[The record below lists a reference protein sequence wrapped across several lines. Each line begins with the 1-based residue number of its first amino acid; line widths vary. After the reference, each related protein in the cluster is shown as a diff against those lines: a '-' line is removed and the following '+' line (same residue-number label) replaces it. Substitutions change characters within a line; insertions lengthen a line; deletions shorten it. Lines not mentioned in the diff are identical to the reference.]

1 MDTGMQY
8 VRRNNRIANFWIN
21 TGCMNSLELKVYEI
35 FKTKLGEKEAEVV
48 MEFINLKPAEKIN
61 EEKDIFLTKD
71 DKVDIIKS
79 IYMANIIQFIAI
91 IASLLGILKLMK

>member
-1 MDTGMQY
+1 
-8 VRRNNRIANFWIN
+8 
-21 TGCMNSLELKVYEI
+21 MNSLELKVYEI